1 MADETPEP
9 PRPLPTPDLTPSLGR
24 PDRPEQAVLR
34 PPRSGMPV
42 ALAARSVVA
51 LELAAWPHG
60 DGRELDLAVERLAVQ
75 GRHFELRVEQLIV
88 ALHELIE
95 RHARGTRPEWE
106 IRPLRERLVSV
117 LIQAYHRGQP

>member
-1 MADETPEP
+1 MADDTHEP
-9 PRPLPTPDLTPSLGR
+9 PRPPPELTRVGT
-24 PDRPEQAVLR
+24 PDRPEQTRLR
-34 PPRSGMPV
+34 HPRTGVPV

-60 DGRELDLAVERLAVQ
+60 DARELDLAVERLAVQ

-88 ALHELIE
+88 ALHELVE
-95 RHARGTRPEWE
+95 RHARGTRAEWE
-106 IRPLRERLVSV
+106 VRPLRERLVSV